1 MDSAVS
7 THAPLG
13 RYVTRYA
20 KYNALKFQSA
30 RGATYRCR
38 PLSRGFLVSIHAPMA
53 IRPASSSS
61 FNPRARAGRD
71 ALKEALAYRILGFNP
86 RARAGRDQRE
96 RLARLLRMRFQST
109 RPRGARRFQVSFERR
124 TSLFQSTRPR
134 GARRACIVCPYM
146 LSYVSIHA
154 PARGATKPS
163 WASFAAR
170 RVSIHAPARG
180 ATRLH
185 RMPLHAV
192 LRFNP
197 RARAGRD

>member
-1 MDSAVS
+1 EVDSAVS

-71 ALKEALAYRILGFNP
+71 ASKFPLRGELPCFNP
-86 RARAGRDQRE
+86 RARAGRDALASYAPTCCPTFQSTRPRGARLNPHGHHS
-96 RLARLLRMRFQST
+96 RLAVFQSTRPRGARPDASDAYRIAGEFQST
-109 RPRGARRFQVSFERR
+109 RPRGARRGDSQE
-124 TSLFQSTRPR
+124 
-134 GARRACIVCPYM
+134 
-146 LSYVSIHA
+146 
-154 PARGATKPS
+154 
-163 WASFAAR
+163 AAA
-170 RVSIHAPARG
+170 HQC
-180 ATRLH
+180 
-185 RMPLHAV
+185 
-192 LRFNP
+192 FNP
-197 RARAGRD
+197 RARAGRDIMAPLPTASQGSFNPRA